1 MTSAEEELRRLA
13 INDER
18 QVAEVMG
25 LFPGAPSPCPLEPR
39 TQALARMSAL
49 IAIDA
54 GHVSLQHAVT
64 DAIAQGASSQDIVA
78 LLATI
83 APAVGYARVVA
94 AAPAIAAA
102 LGYDIDQ
109 GLEATRPWT
118 DATSSDADDATER
131 A

>member
-18 QVAEVMG
+18 QVAEVLG
-25 LFPGAPSPCPLEPR
+25 LFPGAPPPCPLEPR
-39 TQALARMSAL
+39 TQALARLSAL

-54 GHVSLQHAVT
+54 GPVPLQHAVT
-64 DAIAQGASSQDIVA
+64 DAIAQGASSHDVVA

-94 AAPAIAAA
+94 AAPALAGA
-102 LGYDIDQ
+102 LGYDMDE
-109 GLEATRPWT
+109 GLEGRRPWSST
-118 DATSSDADDATER
+118 TSSDAGDATG
-131 A
+131 

>member
-1 MTSAEEELRRLA
+1 MTSGEEELRRLA

-18 QVAEVMG
+18 QIAAVMG
-25 LFPGAPSPCPLEPR
+25 LFPGAPQPCPLGPR

-54 GHVSLQHAVT
+54 GSVSLEHAVS

-83 APAVGYARVVA
+83 APAVGYARVVS
-94 AAPAIAAA
+94 AAPALAAA
-102 LGYDIDQ
+102 LGYDIDRD
-109 GLEATRPWT
+109 LEVIRP
-118 DATSSDADDATER
+118 
-131 A
+131 